1 MNSAPTLRLS
11 MSTKC
16 AYAVGH
22 VGLQM
27 LVAAM
32 SFFLM
37 VFLTDVA
44 LVAPA
49 VAGSALMIGKLWDTI
64 NDPLMG
70 WLSDRTRSRHGRRRV
85 YLIYGAGPLALLSAV
100 LWMMPV
106 GLPPLWAFVWIVVVY
121 SVFDTALTLVQMP
134 YTALAADMSFDY
146 DDRTSLM
153 AVASVGM
160 LVGYILGSVAMP
172 LLVKSATTPQAGYML
187 AGGVLGLIAGASVA
201 FVAWRVRE
209 PALDAHAIVDATPWA
224 SFGSTLKNRPF
235 LVLTSAFGLIR
246 LGLTIV
252 QMMLVYFVQYHL
264 HEGRDTLP
272 KLMLTMLVVVGVSI
286 VFWKWA
292 TQRWEKNTTYAA
304 GMVISAAAIGST
316 FWLQPGQLGMMYA
329 FMVVVGIG
337 MGAHW
342 VVPAAMLPDVID
354 EGQILTGDRRAGM
367 YLGVYG
373 MIDKLARTLGAAIV
387 GWMLQAY
394 DYVPNAAQTEEAL
407 TGIRVAFGPVPALC
421 IALAI
426 PLLLAY
432 SITRARHGKIREQ
445 ISRAQAP
452 QGSEPA

>member
-1 MNSAPTLRLS
+1 MNSAPTPHLPL
-11 MSTKC
+11 STKC

-44 LVAPA
+44 LVAPG
-49 VAGSALMIGKLWDTI
+49 VAGAALMIGKLWDTV
-64 NDPLMG
+64 NDPMMG

-85 YLIYGAGPLALLSAV
+85 YLIYGAAPLALLSGL
-100 LWMMPV
+100 LWMMPA
-106 GLPPLWAFVWIVVVY
+106 GLPPLWAFIWIVVVY

-172 LLVKSATTPQAGYML
+172 LLVKSAATPQAGYML
-187 AGGVLGLIAGASVA
+187 AGGMLGLIAGASVA

-209 PALDAHAIVDATPWA
+209 AAPDAHTIVDATPWA

-264 HEGRDTLP
+264 HEGRETLP
-272 KLMLTMLVVVGVSI
+272 KLMLTMLLVVGASI

-292 TQRWEKNTTYAA
+292 TQRWEKNTSYAA
-304 GMVISAAAIGST
+304 GMAISAAAIAST
-316 FWLQPGQLGMMYA
+316 FWLQPGQLGLMYA

-342 VVPAAMLPDVID
+342 VVPHAMLPDVID
-354 EGQILTGDRRAGM
+354 EGQARTGDRRAGM

-373 MIDKLARTLGAAIV
+373 MTDKLARTLGAAIV

-394 DYVPNAAQTEEAL
+394 HYVPNVAQTEEAL
-407 TGIRVAFGPVPALC
+407 TGIRVAFGPLPALC

-432 SITRARHGKIREQ
+432 SITRARHGSIREQ
-445 ISRAQAP
+445 IGLAQAA
-452 QGSEPA
+452 GRREPA